1 MPFPLPPPAPQ
12 NELLKTKGPGCLF
25 HQQPWKNSLCLLSEK
40 WGKKKIL
47 QSIGLSALGRLL
59 EIGKDFKDY
68 EYFYLWNFNKGMD
81 SSLYM

>member
-1 MPFPLPPPAPQ
+1 MLIPSATLE
-12 NELLKTKGPGCLF
+12 ELAVS
-25 HQQPWKNSLCLLSEK
+25 SLRK
-40 WGKKKIL
+40 MGKKKFL